1 MDFFGVCTIEE
12 HIYSLFSNSIQS
24 IMSKLPRQKHQVKI
38 SCIVIGCKSNV
49 AAVDLADLALCL
61 FLPRCRY
68 LAALAA
74 LVEAAG

>member
-1 MDFFGVCTIEE
+1 
-12 HIYSLFSNSIQS
+12 
-24 IMSKLPRQKHQVKI
+24 MSKRPRQTRHVKI

-49 AAVDLADLALCL
+49 AAVDLADLALCR

-74 LVEAAG
+74 PVEAAG

>member
-1 MDFFGVCTIEE
+1 MNFFGVCTIEE
-12 HIYSLFSNSIQS
+12 YIYSLFSNSIQP
-24 IMSKLPRQKHQVKI
+24 IISKLPRQMRHIKI

-61 FLPRCRY
+61 FLPRCRC

-74 LVEAAG
+74 LAEAAG